1 MGSMDKD
8 KPARSRPT
16 PATLVDRLL
25 GQRHKAFRLR
35 QIFAVRLADRQDRGM
50 PRRVIMAIERQD
62 NSAEVL
68 VRIIQLSIGI
78 VLGTLYLAAPK
89 TDLGTAFS
97 PVPYALAVYL
107 TLTFIGLVWSTTRSL
122 PSWAIYL
129 SILFD
134 MTLLMGLIW
143 SFHIQYQQPPS
154 FYLKAPTFL
163 YVFIFIS
170 LRALRFQA
178 RYVVAAGLA
187 AVFAWL
193 MMIAYVI
200 MSDPKNNM
208 ITHDFV
214 TYMTSNSILIGG
226 EIDKIISILL
236 VTLILALVIRRARAL
251 LVNAVAE
258 QAAARELSRFFDD
271 EVAGRIRNAEQAIA
285 AGEGLKREAAILNVD
300 IRGFT
305 TQAAKMDANA
315 VMSMLT
321 EYQQALVPVIQGHG
335 GTIDKFMGDGIMA
348 SFGAVSPSSTYAA
361 DGLRAMAAVIAAAR
375 EWRRT
380 RARKGLPV
388 LAVNAALAA
397 GPVVFG
403 AVGGKSR
410 LEYTVIGAAV
420 NLSAKLEK
428 HNKVLGSTA
437 LSTRDTLD
445 LALAQG
451 YTPPYPPEM
460 IRQTIDGTGQEMK
473 LVVYRDTD

>member
-1 MGSMDKD
+1 MGAMNTDT
-8 KPARSRPT
+8 PARSRPT
-16 PATLVDRLL
+16 PATLQEQLL
-25 GQRHKAFRLR
+25 GQQHKAYSLR
-35 QIFAVRLADRQDRGM
+35 QIFTVRMADRQNQGM
-50 PRRVIMAIERQD
+50 PRRIVSAIEQQD

-78 VLGTLYLAAPK
+78 VLGALYLAAPR

-107 TLTFIGLVWSTTRSL
+107 TLTFVGLVWSMTRAL

-134 MTLLMGLIW
+134 MILLMGLIW
-143 SFHIQYQQPPS
+143 SFHVQYQQPPS

-163 YVFIFIS
+163 YVFIFVS

-178 RYVVAAGLA
+178 RYVIAAGLV
-187 AVFAWL
+187 AVLAWL

-200 MSDPKNNM
+200 LSDPENSM
-208 ITHDFV
+208 ITHDYV
-214 TYMTSNSILIGG
+214 TYMTSNAILIGG
-226 EIDKIISILL
+226 EIDKIVSILL
-236 VTLILALVIRRARAL
+236 VTTILALVIRRARAL

-271 EVAGRIRNAEQAIA
+271 EVAGQIRNAEQSIA
-285 AGEGLKREAAILNVD
+285 AGEGINRDAAILNVD

-305 TQAAKMDANA
+305 SAAAKMDANA

-321 EYQQALVPVIQGHG
+321 DYQQVLVPVIQSHG

-348 SFGAVSPSSTYAA
+348 SFGAVSPSSTFAA
-361 DGLRAMAAVIAAAR
+361 DGLRAMAAVMDAAR
-375 EWRRT
+375 KWSRT
-380 RARKGLPV
+380 RAQKGLPV

-437 LSTRDTLD
+437 LTTRETLE

-451 YTPPYPPEM
+451 YTPPHPPGM
-460 IRQTIDGTGQEMK
+460 VRQSIDGTGQEME
-473 LVVYRDTD
+473 LVVYRDTP